1 MAHAWARRMKQISGK
16 PKPCKQCKKDFIPE
30 RPFQRCCS
38 PRCAIRYV
46 SAAKKEQKQSIKQQK
61 EKLKTRSD
69 WLKEVQ
75 VAFNKWIRELD
86 FDKPCISCGR
96 HHNGQYHAGHYRS
109 VKACPALR
117 FNRLNVHKQCRPCNE
132 LLSGN
137 IIEYRKNLIKKIGVR
152 EVEWLEKDHPP
163 AKYTIDELKAM
174 KKLYNKLAR
183 ELKKMREA

>member
-1 MAHAWARRMKQISGK
+1 MKQISGK
-16 PKPCKQCKKDFIPE
+16 PKTCKQCKKKFIPE
-30 RPFQRCCS
+30 RTFQRYCNVS
-38 PRCAIRYV
+38 CALIF
-46 SAAKKEQKQSIKQQK
+46 AKEKTKKYQKAELKQKK

-69 WLKEVQ
+69 WLKEAQ
-75 VAFNKWIRELD
+75 VAFNRWVREMD
-86 FDKPCISCGR
+86 YEKPCISCGR
-96 HHNGQYHAGHYRS
+96 HHKGQYHAGHYRS